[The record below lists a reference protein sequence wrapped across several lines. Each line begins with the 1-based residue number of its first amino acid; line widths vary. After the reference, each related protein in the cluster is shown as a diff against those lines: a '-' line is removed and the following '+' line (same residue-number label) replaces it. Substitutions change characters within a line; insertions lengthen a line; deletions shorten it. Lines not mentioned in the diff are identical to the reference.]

1 MPKITETIHSLAEA
15 FDILEQ
21 LEDAE
26 WRESNGIGELEV
38 EFFKEECYKKIE
50 ECSEGAKEYIE
61 IKLREINLL
70 KSFLPWMEE
79 EMKRLK
85 ELKESRENKI
95 EKGKERIS
103 YLLQQAKIEKMN
115 TEFNK
120 LSFRSSES
128 VEILDED
135 KIPEQFRKIKTE
147 IKPDKTAIKEAIKA
161 GKTVPWATIVEKQNL
176 QIK

>member
-70 KSFLPWMEE
+70 KSFLP
-79 EMKRLK
+79 
-85 ELKESRENKI
+85 
-95 EKGKERIS
+95 
-103 YLLQQAKIEKMN
+103 
-115 TEFNK
+115 
-120 LSFRSSES
+120 
-128 VEILDED
+128 
-135 KIPEQFRKIKTE
+135 
-147 IKPDKTAIKEAIKA
+147 
-161 GKTVPWATIVEKQNL
+161 
-176 QIK
+176 

>member
-1 MPKITETIHSLAEA
+1 
-15 FDILEQ
+15 
-21 LEDAE
+21 
-26 WRESNGIGELEV
+26 
-38 EFFKEECYKKIE
+38 
-50 ECSEGAKEYIE
+50 
-61 IKLREINLL
+61 
-70 KSFLPWMEE
+70 MEE

-161 GKTVPWATIVEKQNL
+161 GKTVP
-176 QIK
+176 